1 MILQEDAIVSE
12 ASAVQWS
19 AARKKKNRLKLRSL
33 VATVSLVRG
42 VFTGRLPFWQ
52 LARKFQSAAPV
63 WLQ

>member
-1 MILQEDAIVSE
+1 MILQEVAIVSE
-12 ASAVQWS
+12 ASAAQWS
-19 AARKKKNRLKLRSL
+19 AAKKKNRLKLRSL